1 MKKIVIVHDR
11 YDNSKNEYYE
21 AEELSPFLFEY
32 FKGKRPENLR
42 FYHESMSHETDVTP
56 KTIADVDR
64 LEALTGTIYVEICG
78 AWIWYVYYAVVAIAA
93 IFSVYS
99 ILTMPKPSANG
110 GVGSSNNELSNRSNK
125 ARVNSRKPDIYG
137 TVRGFP
143 DLVAA
148 TYTYYEEDNGRE
160 VEECLL
166 EIGRGHFQVHDCRD
180 GDTAVEG
187 IDGVSISIY
196 DPGVNIR
203 GNTTI
208 YKSGDSFTSLPLAV
222 RKSDAING
230 QSLEKPNDLKLE
242 SSSIYFMTGGVI
254 RSTDSSI
261 DFTKYFKT
269 ADGIAITGA
278 QYGVR
283 DAILSGSAIVT
294 SDFKVIVQSVKNI
307 ESFAEYK
314 GLLLTGATFEY
325 VVEETTIDP
334 ETGASTTKVIERSFR
349 DISGQYEVASVI
361 QTQVGSVFTYTIQLS
376 SPKQVNYNWNYVI
389 ENQTISAGI
398 VLNKNANTMN
408 LDDNYSASIVTSSQI
423 TLANASTVN
432 QDWLKLPT
440 LFNGST
446 QGYTANVNLDIVA
459 SKWVGW
465 FNIFFDGATHLTF
478 NIYAPQG
485 MYSTTDSG
493 GERQAGCTVTI
504 QYQMLDDNGAPIGEI
519 ITKDWAIWNQTKSS
533 FGRTARYA
541 LPGKGNVRFRLSKT
555 YAKENN
561 RPVTEVKIKDVYA
574 SYAHSKSTYPG
585 VTIVRSKTVAT
596 DGAMSVKDRKLN
608 CLVTRKLK
616 VDGTGQLVVTRDA
629 GQALIDMALDPYV
642 GRRSINEIDIDQ
654 IKSEIQKV
662 KDYFG
667 SDKAVEFCYTF
678 DDDKLSFEEMVGM
691 VASACFCEA
700 YRYGNKIRF
709 KFEQPQPN
717 SVLLFNHRNKVPGS
731 EKRTWTIGINKD
743 YDGVELEWTDP
754 SDDTRT
760 TYSVPEDGS
769 AKNPL
774 KITTSGIRNEA
785 QAKTRAWREWNKL
798 LYQTE
803 SVEFDALDESN
814 LLQRNDRIL
823 VADGT
828 SLETQDGEIE
838 SVDVLTLTLSQDVNF
853 EDGQIY
859 YIHLQM
865 PDASIDIIQCLK
877 AEQSNQVILI
887 RAPRMPLV
895 IDDDR
900 YIRTT
905 YSIIKATDTDR
916 QAFLLTEMSPND
928 AMTNKLTCIN
938 YDDRYYEKDH
948 SFF

>member
-1 MKKIVIVHDR
+1 M
-11 YDNSKNEYYE
+11 
-21 AEELSPFLFEY
+21 L
-32 FKGKRPENLR
+32 G
-42 FYHESMSHETDVTP
+42 
-56 KTIADVDR
+56 
-64 LEALTGTIYVEICG
+64 
-78 AWIWYVYYAVVAIAA
+78 
-93 IFSVYS
+93 
-99 ILTMPKPSANG
+99 
-110 GVGSSNNELSNRSNK
+110 
-125 ARVNSRKPDIYG
+125 
-137 TVRGFP
+137 
-143 DLVAA
+143 
-148 TYTYYEEDNGRE
+148 
-160 VEECLL
+160 
-166 EIGRGHFQVHDCRD
+166 IGRGYFQVHDCRD

-242 SSSIYFMTGGVI
+242 SGSIYFMTGGVI

-294 SDFKVIVQSVKNI
+294 PDFKVIVQSVKNI

-349 DISGQYEVASVI
+349 DISGQYEVSNII
-361 QTQVGSVFTYTIQLS
+361 QTQVGSTFTYTIQLS
-376 SPKQVNYNWNYVI
+376 SPKQVNYNWNYVT

-398 VLNKNANTMN
+398 VLNKNTNTMN

-432 QDWLKLPT
+432 EDWLKLPT

-485 MYSTTDSG
+485 MYATTDSG
-493 GERQAGCTVTI
+493 KERQAGCTVTI
-504 QYQMLDDNGAPIGEI
+504 QYQMLDDNGVPYGDIVS
-519 ITKDWAIWNQTKSS
+519 KDLAIWNQTKSS

-731 EKRTWTIGINKD
+731 EKRTWAIGINKD

-760 TYSVPEDGS
+760 TYSVPE
-769 AKNPL
+769 
-774 KITTSGIRNEA
+774 
-785 QAKTRAWREWNKL
+785 
-798 LYQTE
+798 
-803 SVEFDALDESN
+803 
-814 LLQRNDRIL
+814 L
-823 VADGT
+823 V
-828 SLETQDGEIE
+828 S
-838 SVDVLTLTLSQDVNF
+838 
-853 EDGQIY
+853 
-859 YIHLQM
+859 
-865 PDASIDIIQCLK
+865 
-877 AEQSNQVILI
+877 
-887 RAPRMPLV
+887 
-895 IDDDR
+895 
-900 YIRTT
+900 
-905 YSIIKATDTDR
+905 
-916 QAFLLTEMSPND
+916 
-928 AMTNKLTCIN
+928 
-938 YDDRYYEKDH
+938 
-948 SFF
+948 

>member
-1 MKKIVIVHDR
+1 MKTIIIVPDVYDR
-11 YDNSKNEYYE
+11 SKDEIYE
-21 AEELSPFLFEY
+21 NVEDTCKFITEY
-32 FKGKRPENLR
+32 FFNLR
-42 FYHESMSHETDVTP
+42 PKNLRIYHESVSDETDVTP
-56 KTIADVDR
+56 KNEHEIESLQQ
-64 LEALTGTIYVEICG
+64 LEGTIYVVIKPT
-78 AWIWYVYYAVVAIAA
+78 WIWYVYYAVVAIAL

-99 ILTMPKPSANG
+99 ILTMPKPNAQGN
-110 GVGSSNNELSNRSNK
+110 VGSSNNELSNRTNR
-125 ARVNSRKPDIYG
+125 ARVKSRIPDIFG
-137 TVRGFP
+137 TVRAFP
-143 DLVAA
+143 DLIAA
-148 TYTYYEEDNGRE
+148 VYTYYEEDNGRE

-166 EIGRGHFQVHDCRD
+166 AIGRGYYQIHDCRD

-187 IDGVSISIY
+187 IDGVSISVY
-196 DPGVNIR
+196 DPGANIR
-203 GNTTI
+203 GNSTI
-208 YKSGDSFTSLPLAV
+208 YKSGNSFTSLPLAV

-261 DFTKYFKT
+261 DFTKYFKA

-294 SDFKVIVQSVKNI
+294 PDFKVIVQSVKNI

-325 VVEETTIDP
+325 IVEETTIDH
-334 ETGASTTKVIERSFR
+334 ETGESTTRVIERSFR
-349 DISGQYEVASVI
+349 DISGQYEVANII
-361 QTQVGSVFTYTIQLS
+361 QTQAGSTFTYTIQLS
-376 SPKQVNYNWNYVI
+376 SPKQVNYNWNYVT
-389 ENQTISAGI
+389 ENQAISAGI

-504 QYQMLDDNGAPIGEI
+504 QYQMLDDNGVPYGDI
-519 ITKDWAIWNQTKSS
+519 ISKDLAIWNQTKSS
-533 FGRTARYA
+533 FGRTARYS

-585 VTIVRSKTVAT
+585 VTVVRSRTIAT
-596 DGAMSVKDRKLN
+596 DGALSIKERKLN
-608 CLVTRKLK
+608 MLVTRKLK
-616 VDGTGQLVVTRDA
+616 VDGTGPYVATNDA
-629 GQALIDMALDPYV
+629 GQAVIAMASDDV
-642 GRRSINEIDIDQ
+642 IGRGVPIVDLVQ
-654 IKSEIQKV
+654 IKSEITLIKA
-662 KDYFG
+662 YFG
-667 SDKAVEFCYTF
+667 TAVATEFSYTF
-678 DDDKLSFEEMVGM
+678 DDEKLSFEEMMGM
-691 VASACFCEA
+691 VASACFSEA
-700 YRYGNKIRF
+700 YRYGNRLRL
-709 KFEQPQPN
+709 KFEGPQEH

-731 EKRTWTIGINKD
+731 EKRSYGGNEKN
-743 YDGVELEWTDP
+743 YDGVDLEYTNPD
-754 SDDTRT
+754 DDTRS
-760 TYSVPEDGS
+760 TYSIPEDGS
-769 AKNPL
+769 AKNSL
-774 KITTSGIRNEA
+774 KITTSGIRNLA
-785 QAKTRAWREWNKL
+785 VAKTRAWREWNKI
-798 LYQTE
+798 QHQDV

-814 LLQRNDRIL
+814 LLNRNDRIL
-823 VADGT
+823 VADDT
-828 SLETQDGEIE
+828 RLKTQSGDVR
-838 SVDVLTLTLSQDVNF
+838 SVDVLTLTLSQDVIF
-853 EDGQIY
+853 EDGAVY
-859 YIHLQM
+859 YCFLQL
-865 PDASIDIIQCLK
+865 PDKTVDSIQCSPGEYMNQIILSRVPLK
-877 AEQSNQVILI
+877 
-887 RAPRMPLV
+887 PLV

-900 YIRTT
+900 VL
-905 YSIIKATDTDR
+905 KAKYVVVKAQDINK
-916 QAFLLTEMSPND
+916 QAFMMTSLSLND
-928 AMTNKLTCIN
+928 SMTNKLTAVN
-938 YDDRYYEKDH
+938 YSDLYYEKDH
-948 SFF
+948 AFL

>member
-166 EIGRGHFQVHDCRD
+166 EIGRGYFQVHDCRD

-294 SDFKVIVQSVKNI
+294 PDFKVIVQSVKNI

-743 YDGVELEWTDP
+743 YDGVDLEWTDP